1 MSEGR
6 VAIVTGAARGIG
18 LAIATRLHADGA
30 RVALADLNVTEARR
44 QAEALGERAMPV
56 EVDVADPKS
65 AEELAEVVAGRWGRL
80 DILVNNAGILGP
92 TTPLVEFKLED
103 WRAILATNLD
113 ALFYTCRA
121 VLPYMQRQGWGRIVN
136 IASIAGKEGNPG
148 MVAYSSSKA
157 GVIGFTKALS
167 KELATSGVLVNC
179 ITPAIIDTDMTRP
192 LPPEARNYVLSRVP
206 MNRIG
211 QPEEIAAMA
220 AWLCSE
226 ECSFST
232 GAVFD
237 VSGGRASY

>member
-1 MSEGR
+1 
-6 VAIVTGAARGIG
+6 
-18 LAIATRLHADGA
+18 
-30 RVALADLNVTEARR
+30 
-44 QAEALGERAMPV
+44 
-56 EVDVADPKS
+56 
-65 AEELAEVVAGRWGRL
+65 
-80 DILVNNAGILGP
+80 VNNAGILGP
-92 TTPLVEFKLED
+92 TTPLVEFKVED

-121 VLPYMQRQGWGRIVN
+121 VLPHMQRQGWGRIVN

-192 LPPEARNYVLSRVP
+192 LSPEARQYVLSRVP
-206 MNRIG
+206 MNRTG

-232 GAVFD
+232 GAVYD

>member
-18 LAIATRLHADGA
+18 LAIAARLHADGA
-30 RVALADLNVTEARR
+30 RVALADLNIAEARR
-44 QAEALGERAMPV
+44 QAGALGERAMAV
-56 EVDVADPKS
+56 EVNVADPKS
-65 AEELAEVVAGRWGRL
+65 AEGLAEAVAGRWNRI

-92 TTPLVEFKLED
+92 TTPLIEFKLED

-121 VLPYMQRQGWGRIVN
+121 VLPHMQRQGWGRIVN

-192 LPPEARNYVLSRVP
+192 LPPEARTYVLSRVP

>member
-1 MSEGR
+1 MREDR

-18 LAIATRLHADGA
+18 LAIARRLYADGV
-30 RVALADLNVTEARR
+30 RVALADLNSAEARR
-44 QAEALGERAMPV
+44 QAAALGERALGV
-56 EVDVADPKS
+56 EANVADPTS
-65 AEELAEVVAGRWGRL
+65 AEGMAETVADRWGRI

-92 TTPLVEFKLED
+92 TVPLVEYQLED

-121 VLPYMQRQGWGRIVN
+121 VLPHMLRRGWGRIVN

-192 LPPEARNYVLSRVP
+192 LPPEARQYVLSRVP
-206 MNRIG
+206 MNRVG
-211 QPEEIAAMA
+211 RPEEIAAMA

>member
-18 LAIATRLHADGA
+18 LAIAARLHADGA
-30 RVALADLNVTEARR
+30 QVALADLNVTEARR

-56 EVDVADPKS
+56 EVNVADPKS

-121 VLPYMQRQGWGRIVN
+121 VLPHMQRQGWGRIVN

-192 LPPEARNYVLSRVP
+192 LAPEARNYVLSRVP